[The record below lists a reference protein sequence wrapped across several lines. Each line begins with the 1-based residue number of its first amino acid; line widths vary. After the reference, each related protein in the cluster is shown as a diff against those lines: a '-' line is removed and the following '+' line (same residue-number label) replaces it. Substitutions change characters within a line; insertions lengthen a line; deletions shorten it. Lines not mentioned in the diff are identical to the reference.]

1 MKEAIAQEIAALYA
15 AARPRYPELAGKVAL
30 VTGSNKGIG
39 KGIAARLAREG
50 MKLVISGRTA
60 ELVDAVVAGLRA
72 VGAEAIGVPGDM
84 TRDEDIE
91 RLMGAPLETWGRLDL
106 LVNNAADLRRLYFFD
121 VTRDL
126 IDYQLAANIRGPYL
140 CAMRA
145 AEIMR
150 SQGSGSIVHISSVGG
165 LRAHWRGLP
174 YDMTKGAIDALTR
187 AMAIELAGYG
197 IRVNAVAPGPI
208 RTERTPPPESEV
220 AQAVAR
226 RVPLG
231 RYGLPLEVGAVVA
244 FLASEDASYVVGQV
258 IYVDGGV
265 TAQLSPRDQPV

>member
-1 MKEAIAQEIAALYA
+1 MKEAIAQEIAALHA

-39 KGIAARLAREG
+39 KGIAARLAREE